1 MGKMSENGNNEREYV
16 RMTAEEREAEAAL
29 LSAAAESVE
38 NADADKNGGSAAQ
51 KEEIKPE
58 FSRKFILYILKK
70 GFVRYFI
77 DAFTGMAQGLFCTL
91 IAGTILGQIGTWIT
105 SAGTDAA
112 LAVGGGVTA
121 VANIAK
127 MLMGAGIGIGI
138 AHSLKAPKLVMF
150 TAAVAGLVGAFGDA
164 IVDGFTGGFVS
175 SSVNDVLSG
184 IAPAAPGNPIGSYV
198 VSVLAV
204 ELGRQV
210 AGKTKVDIVVVPLV
224 MFVICLFAVWAAWPF
239 IQLVNLIGEGVALA
253 TAATPAVMGIV
264 IAAVMGILLT
274 LPTSS
279 AAIWLAVAS
288 PVVAAYAAGEVSFA
302 TYDAILLAG
311 GAAMVG
317 CSAHM
322 VGFAV
327 QSFRENKWGGL
338 IAQGIGT
345 SMLQIPNLMRH
356 PQIMVPPII
365 ASIIVGPLSTCVFGL
380 RCNAVGGGMGTSGLV
395 GIFGAIDASVEVGL
409 PEWKLALG
417 IVFCCFVIP
426 AVVCFAV
433 SELMRKLGWIK
444 YGDQSL
450 SV

>member
-1 MGKMSENGNNEREYV
+1 M
-16 RMTAEEREAEAAL
+16 
-29 LSAAAESVE
+29 
-38 NADADKNGGSAAQ
+38 
-51 KEEIKPE
+51 
-58 FSRKFILYILKK
+58 
-70 GFVRYFI
+70 
-77 DAFTGMAQGLFCTL
+77 
-91 IAGTILGQIGTWIT
+91 
-105 SAGTDAA
+105 
-112 LAVGGGVTA
+112 
-121 VANIAK
+121 
-127 MLMGAGIGIGI
+127 
-138 AHSLKAPKLVMF
+138 
-150 TAAVAGLVGAFGDA
+150 
-164 IVDGFTGGFVS
+164 
-175 SSVNDVLSG
+175 
-184 IAPAAPGNPIGSYV
+184 
-198 VSVLAV
+198 LAV

>member
-1 MGKMSENGNNEREYV
+1 M
-16 RMTAEEREAEAAL
+16 
-29 LSAAAESVE
+29 
-38 NADADKNGGSAAQ
+38 
-51 KEEIKPE
+51 
-58 FSRKFILYILKK
+58 
-70 GFVRYFI
+70 RYFI
-77 DAFTGMAQGLFCTL
+77 DAFTGMSQGLFCTL